1 MFLGDGLKRALEL
14 IDRGRSQGAD
24 LWTDSGM
31 YTAFASFAG
40 TPVFDEAVF
49 TGKGLRFDKLRAATG
64 KYSGQFLDREKYRE
78 VRRDSPEDSFIYDP
92 GRPEDI
98 FTAYSLGDVMVSTD
112 CIAYPPGQGH
122 PQGAATYP
130 YFLRVL
136 VRERRQLSLVEG
148 LRRTSLIPAKALG
161 YDNKGRIAPGADA
174 DLVVLDWPRLRERA
188 DFPGTG
194 DPDAP
199 PEGVKHV
206 FVNGVMAVE
215 NERRIPGVMAGK
227 CLYAR

>member
-1 MFLGDGLKRALEL
+1 MEL
-14 IDRGRSQGAD
+14 IDRYRLRGAD
-24 LWTDSGM
+24 VWADSGM

-49 TGKGLRFDKLRAATG
+49 TGKGMRFDRLRAATG

-78 VRRDSPEDSFIYDP
+78 VRRDFPGDSFIYDP

-98 FTAYSLGDVMVSTD
+98 FTAYSLQDVMVSTD

-136 VRERRQLSLVEG
+136 VKERRQLSLTEA
-148 LRRTSLIPAKALG
+148 LRRTSLIPARVLG
-161 YDNKGRIAPGADA
+161 YEGKGRIAPGADA
-174 DLVVLDWPRLRERA
+174 DLAVLDWERLKERA
-188 DFPGTG
+188 DFPGSG

-199 PEGVKHV
+199 PEGVRHV
-206 FVNGVMAVE
+206 FVNGVLAVE
-215 NERRIPGVMAGK
+215 NGRRLPGVLAGK